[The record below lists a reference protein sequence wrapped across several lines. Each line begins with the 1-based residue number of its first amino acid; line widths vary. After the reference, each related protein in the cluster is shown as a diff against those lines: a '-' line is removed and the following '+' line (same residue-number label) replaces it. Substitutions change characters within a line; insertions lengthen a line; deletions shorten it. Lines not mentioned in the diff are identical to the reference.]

1 MIEETAI
8 RAHCYMPYLA
18 ALQSSLPFHQQKPSW
33 LNFHPIIR
41 RSYPGQKTKKAQSD
55 VEDISKNEQKGLDGI
70 VVRFNRDHMTGRI
83 DVCLQQSLCT
93 K

>member
-41 RSYPGQKTKKAQSD
+41 PSYPVRKQEKAQSYE
-55 VEDISKNEQKGLDGI
+55 EDISRNEQKGLDGI

-83 DVCLQQSLCT
+83 
-93 K
+93 

>member
-18 ALQSSLPFHQQKPSW
+18 ALQSSLPFHQQEPSW

-41 RSYPGQKTKKAQSD
+41 RSYQVRKQ
-55 VEDISKNEQKGLDGI
+55 EDISKNEQKGFDGI

-83 DVCLQQSLCT
+83 DVCLQQPLCT